1 MCTQAHC
8 SKILYS
14 CAGCKGEEQNQKSFK
29 MHTNYAFKMQSP
41 SLHPRKAYLFLNAMA
56 FLQVMVGNY
65 DLMVGFKLLPLS
77 NLVKKRMCAHCS
89 LSPFHHSH
97 HFLHMSITL
106 QVHQHR
112 EPLAQCLVL
121 PACLLTRINSHKHHS
136 LCILYPAL
144 HSTCRHLV
152 FNLTPLC
159 IIHYP
164 PKIITYN
171 LLINL
176 QALLV
181 HRFFMQT

>member
-1 MCTQAHC
+1 
-8 SKILYS
+8 
-14 CAGCKGEEQNQKSFK
+14 

-41 SLHPRKAYLFLNAMA
+41 SLHPRKAYLFLNAILLLKLLVILTSVTINFA
-56 FLQVMVGNY
+56 RC
-65 DLMVGFKLLPLS
+65 KLLPLS
-77 NLVKKRMCAHCS
+77 NLVKKRTCACCS

-97 HFLHMSITL
+97 CSLHMSITL

-121 PACLLTRINSHKHHS
+121 SACLLTRINSHKHHS

-159 IIHYP
+159 IICYP

-176 QALLV
+176 QALLI
-181 HRFFMQT
+181 HRFFTQT